1 MRSSDGGHGDSEA
14 SRAPA
19 AAAST
24 ASLTLAPLSGWCS
37 ITTAADA
44 RPAAAASSSDADA
57 DAAFT
62 GRASKCLSSTDLVN
76 TSQRSLQL
84 ALDIF
89 SLYLDLELDIDLGL
103 YFQIELD
110 IELEIELNILVRSL
124 VTGLVTR
131 LPALLSI

>member
-24 ASLTLAPLSGWCS
+24 ASLMLAPLSGWCS

-44 RPAAAASSSDADA
+44 RPAAAASSSDA